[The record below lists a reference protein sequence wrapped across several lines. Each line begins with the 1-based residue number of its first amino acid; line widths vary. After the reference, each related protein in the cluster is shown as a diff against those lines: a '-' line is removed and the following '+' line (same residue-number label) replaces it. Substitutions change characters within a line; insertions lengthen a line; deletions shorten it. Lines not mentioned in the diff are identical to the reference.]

1 MSIERGP
8 KSLQEHN
15 KSLLYSNRPKFKEDL
30 RENIHKDQVRLDGIQ
45 FHDVHHQHLENVLTD
60 IRNNARKEIYR
71 QLKYLVISVF
81 ITALLFLYLKDH
93 LDNRF

>member
-1 MSIERGP
+1 MSVERGP

-45 FHDVHHQHLENVLTD
+45 FHDVDHQHLETVLSE
-60 IRNNARKEIYR
+60 IRSNARKEIYR
-71 QLKYLVISVF
+71 QLKFLVISVF